1 MSVTFDRERA
11 LSREEIGLMTADHPM
26 VRNSIDLLLSGEAGN
41 SAFGVWETPGPKS
54 IVLEAYFI
62 VECVAPASLQTD
74 HYLSAVPVRVAVDHQ
89 GQDLTSEPALMKA
102 VLRRGNHRKLLEQP
116 KVTGE
121 IVPEMLKVLTT
132 LAGQQR
138 VRIVEK
144 ALSGIRTELEAEK
157 ARLVDL
163 AQLNPMIDDEE
174 LQKLD
179 RYQEQVVKA
188 VSNARLRLDSLRLIY
203 RMPAP

>member
-1 MSVTFDRERA
+1 
-11 LSREEIGLMTADHPM
+11 
-26 VRNSIDLLLSGEAGN
+26 
-41 SAFGVWETPGPKS
+41 
-54 IVLEAYFI
+54 
-62 VECVAPASLQTD
+62 
-74 HYLSAVPVRVAVDHQ
+74 
-89 GQDLTSEPALMKA
+89 MKA